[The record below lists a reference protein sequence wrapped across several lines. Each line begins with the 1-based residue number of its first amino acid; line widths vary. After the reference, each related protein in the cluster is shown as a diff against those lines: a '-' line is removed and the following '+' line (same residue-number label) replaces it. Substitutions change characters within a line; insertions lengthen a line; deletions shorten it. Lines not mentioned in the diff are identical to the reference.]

1 MSDQPAPPRRG
12 GKRRAPTTTD
22 MRRVAP
28 PIDGALATPPPRDT
42 PSADGT
48 PMAGFSANGQ
58 GQTAPNGEDLPNQAR
73 LRRSFVGL
81 KAADVPGLSGQLDP
95 VAAGIVAAVADR
107 MARDLLHAGGFEAV
121 FEGMSAGLAARGVPV
136 KRAYI
141 AFRTLHPLIAA
152 VSFLWQRGHPV
163 ERMVMSHELAGLSE
177 VWKRSP
183 FNYMLTNNVPRLRRR
198 LIDPDAPR
206 DFEVLNDLMAE
217 GTTDYLAAATAF
229 GGGAEGNGVIASWT
243 TDAADG
249 FSDLDLSVL
258 DALQVQ
264 LALACRL
271 AFTAQV
277 AETVAMT
284 YLGNHAG
291 RRVLSGQIRRGDGEL
306 IPAAIFLSDLRG
318 STGMAEKLGVTR
330 FMELVNRYFE
340 CAAEPVLGAG
350 GEVLTLMGDSVLAIF
365 PLASFGD
372 DVESA
377 CDAALAAARDAER
390 RLEQWNRARRADGE
404 VAMDFGIGLHL
415 GRVMFGNI
423 GTAERLQ
430 FTAIDRSINE
440 AARLEGLTKSMG
452 HRIIASGLFARRA
465 SAAWRSLGHVQ
476 LRGSAREQEVFTPAP
491 AANRLALAAGLDV
504 PGGPCATPPQ
514 LVVHADWSVDARKRW
529 MAVAARQPDGGYLA
543 GPPEPVGP
551 VDSLI
556 DRLIARAGGGRVML
570 GLDVVLGLPAGYAER
585 IGVTGFREAIA
596 RIASDPDWA
605 AALDPAATLDEVSL
619 SRPFFPRR
627 AGSRSMG
634 IGKGGPAALAA
645 RLGLDGPDD
654 LRRICDHA
662 TTARRAAAPLFWTMG
677 PAQVG
682 RAAAHAWRHLL
693 LTKGEAGR
701 LGLWPFD
708 GPLDSLLAN
717 NAVTLVEAYP
727 AEFHR
732 HLGVRMGRNAGN
744 GRGSKRNRDDRAA
757 NAPMLIEAGRRMG
770 LTLDIDLVAELGDGF
785 GDVAA
790 GEDRFDAV
798 IGMMG
803 MLQVLA
809 GDRPTGEPR
818 VAPVVTVEG
827 WILGQSPAELK
838 LPEDRF
844 RGQV

>member
-1 MSDQPAPPRRG
+1 MTDQPVPPRRG
-12 GKRRAPTTTD
+12 GKQLLPATTD
-22 MRRVAP
+22 
-28 PIDGALATPPPRDT
+28 
-42 PSADGT
+42 T
-48 PMAGFSANGQ
+48 PMAGQPAV
-58 GQTAPNGEDLPNQAR
+58 TGEGVADPGR
-73 LRRSFVGL
+73 VKRSFAGL
-81 KAADVPGLSGQLDP
+81 KAADAQDLLDQLDP
-95 VAAGIVAAVADR
+95 VAAGIVAAIAAR
-107 MARDLLHAGGFEAV
+107 MARDLLHAGSFETV
-121 FEGMSAGLAARGVPV
+121 FESMSAGLAARGVPV

-152 VSFLWQRGHPV
+152 VSFLWQRGQPV

-183 FNYMLTNNVPRLRRR
+183 FNHMLTNNVPRLRRR
-198 LIDPDAPR
+198 LIDPDTPR
-206 DFEVLNDLMAE
+206 DFAVLNDLIAE

-229 GGGAEGNGVIASWT
+229 GGGTEGNGVIASWT

-318 STGMAEKLGVTR
+318 STGMAEQLGVTR

-365 PLASFGD
+365 PLAGFGGD
-372 DVESA
+372 AEAA

-404 VAMDFGIGLHL
+404 APMDFGIGLHL

-452 HRIIASGLFARRA
+452 HRIIASGLFAARA
-465 SAAWRSLGHVQ
+465 SAAWRSLGRVQ
-476 LRGSAREQEVFTPAP
+476 LRGSAREQEVFAPAP
-491 AANRLALAAGLDV
+491 AANRLALAAGPDLS
-504 PGGPCATPPQ
+504 GGPCASPPH

-529 MAVAARQPDGGYLA
+529 MAVAVRQPDGGYLA
-543 GPPEPVGP
+543 GSPEPVGP

-570 GLDVVLGLPAGYAER
+570 GLDVVLGLPAAYADR
-585 IGVTGFREAIA
+585 IGARDFREAIA
-596 RIASDPDWA
+596 RIAGDPDWA
-605 AALDPAATLDEVSL
+605 GALDPATTLDEVSL
-619 SRPFFPRR
+619 LRPFFPRR
-627 AGSRSMG
+627 AGLFPRLAGSRSTG
-634 IGKGGPAALAA
+634 AGQGGPAALAA
-645 RLGLDGPDD
+645 RLGLGGPDD

-693 LTKGEAGR
+693 VPAAGHGDTDAQTR

-708 GPLDSLLAN
+708 GPLDSLLASH
-717 NAVTLVEAYP
+717 AVTLVEAYP
-727 AEFHR
+727 AEFQR
-732 HLGVRMGRNAGN
+732 HLGVRMGRMAGN

-770 LTLDIDLVAELGDGF
+770 LTLNIDLMAEIGDGF

-844 RGQV
+844 S